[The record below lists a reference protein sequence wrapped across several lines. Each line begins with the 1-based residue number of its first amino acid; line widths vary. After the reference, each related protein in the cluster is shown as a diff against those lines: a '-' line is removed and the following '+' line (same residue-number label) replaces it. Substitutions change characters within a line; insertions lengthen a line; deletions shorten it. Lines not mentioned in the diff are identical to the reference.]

1 MPSKNHTLE
10 EDYDTVI
17 HTVSEGGDI
26 SLTDYTYTMND
37 ITIDINEIDTID
49 NSMLPDGTINVTDHT
64 IDITNNDMSWI
75 FDGDIGTSSMYENL
89 CDYIGIDFSE
99 PPEDLKKMCERYPSL
114 QKALE
119 QFKNT
124 YNLVK
129 DDWRNDND

>member
-1 MPSKNHTLE
+1 MPLQKTLE

-17 HTVSEGGDI
+17 KDFSGCDTI
-26 SLTDYTYTMND
+26 SITDYTYSVDD
-37 ITIDINEIDTID
+37 ITIDLNDVYTMDTSMLTDNITVTDNTNFGPIDTSSL
-49 NSMLPDGTINVTDHT
+49 NNYN
-64 IDITNNDMSWI
+64 DITLNNSW
-75 FDGDIGTSSMYENL
+75 EEL
-89 CDYIGIDFSE
+89 CEYIGIDVTQGVA
-99 PPEDLKKMCERYPSL
+99 DLDKMCERYPAL